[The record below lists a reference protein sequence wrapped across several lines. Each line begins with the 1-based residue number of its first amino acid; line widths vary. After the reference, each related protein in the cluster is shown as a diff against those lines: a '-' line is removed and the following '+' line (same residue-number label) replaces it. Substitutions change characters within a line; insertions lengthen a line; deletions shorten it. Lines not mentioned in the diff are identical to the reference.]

1 MPGCLVP
8 ADAKAAVV
16 LKIVSQPAANQRL
29 LVRATRM
36 CTRTS
41 ASVQTL
47 SRHAATHA
55 AIQVQAAAQ

>member
-8 ADAKAAVV
+8 ADVRAAVV

-29 LVRATRM
+29 LVRATQM

-47 SRHAATHA
+47 SHHAATHA